1 MGKSTGFRA
10 RRPEAIYDAFV
21 AKADKYRK
29 RFEGGETALT
39 QDEAIEA
46 YRLVAP
52 LCDPDPDPDKAEKS
66 AAVRRFSYMSE
77 RTGRLCLNAESI
89 SDMLTAFEA
98 EHAGEPPIEILGGP
112 WERYYGLKFLELLVV
127 REDLVSY
134 PDATFRELIAR
145 ACPILDRERPVT
157 RPRGRYNAA
166 INDGRDLFIRC
177 CIEALEGCGLPVT
190 ARDGGS
196 LAEALAEVL
205 GVSESTIRKVWEGW
219 RLREPWVN
227 DTAPDD
233 HRMRESLIRRPRE
246 YFAVGVRCA
255 DCGQAGK
262 VPKYRAGGGSRLC
275 LLCRPPNGSL
285 PDC

>member
-1 MGKSTGFRA
+1 MSESTGFRA
-10 RRPEAIYDAFV
+10 WRPKAIYDAF
-21 AKADKYRK
+21 AAEADKYRK

-39 QDEAIEA
+39 QDEAVEA

-52 LCDPDPDPDKAEKS
+52 LCDPDPDPDKAEKY
-66 AAVRRFSYMSE
+66 AAVRRFSYKSE
-77 RTGRLCLNAESI
+77 RTGRVYLNAESI
-89 SDMLTAFEA
+89 SNMLTAFEA
-98 EHAGEPPIEILGGP
+98 EHAGEPPIGILGEP
-112 WERYYGLKFLELLVV
+112 WERYYGLKCLDLLVS
-127 REDLVSY
+127 EDLGSF
-134 PDATFRELIAR
+134 PNATFRELIAR

-166 INDGRDLFIRC
+166 INDGRDLFIRW

-205 GVSESTIRKVWEGW
+205 GVSESAIRKVWEGW
-219 RLREPWVN
+219 QLREPCVN

-233 HRMRESLIRRPRE
+233 LRMRESLIRRPRE